1 MVTGR
6 ELLSGLDATIGA
18 LRARVRDALEVADQ
32 AAADDARLRDAQL
45 RTYAE
50 LADLRVDF
58 LQGGGTASTLIAVHE
73 QARDLLN
80 QHKEFISAARQRLDE
95 AAETAGR
102 LEGRRQK
109 LADDHEA
116 ATQTYDARV
125 KEIEAALA
133 SDEAYQA
140 LAAAHEAATAVV
152 SRAQEKLRLAEE
164 DRRKKG
170 EPYERDPLFSY
181 LWERGYKT
189 PKYRAWPLFR
199 MLDGWVAQLC
209 RYEKSYLNYQR
220 LTELPIRLAEH
231 EDRVSAHAD
240 ETLAALE
247 ESEDRALEEGGA
259 MALADKVAAI
269 KTEIDACDTEIEA
282 AEATYRRL
290 ADAQARALNEQ
301 DGPIVRARSIIE
313 DSLKEASLPSLRV
326 MAAETISLEDDHLVD
341 ALVQLRAEE
350 AGAAAEARA
359 ATRRADRQ
367 REGLTAAEDLR
378 RRIKKADLD
387 SPYIVFRQGLISDIL
402 GRVETGSFSPSEA
415 FNQLRRA
422 ARRSG
427 PKTDGFGGRR
437 RTRTMGVP
445 DVLGDIMWE
454 VAREAM
460 RHGSGSGWGGYSAP
474 RRRRT
479 SVRMPRSSRSGGF
492 KTGGGF

>member
-32 AAADDARLRDAQL
+32 AAADDARVRDAQL
-45 RTYAE
+45 RTYAD

-58 LQGGGTASTLIAVHE
+58 LQGGGTATTLTQVHE
-73 QARDLLN
+73 QARDLI
-80 QHKEFISAARQRLDE
+80 QKHTDFIRTAKQKLEEAGELASKLEQR
-95 AAETAGR
+95 R
-102 LEGRRQK
+102 NK

-116 ATQTYDARV
+116 ATQAYDARV
-125 KEIEAALA
+125 REIEAALT
-133 SDEAYQA
+133 SDEAYQVR
-140 LAAAHEAATAVV
+140 AAAHEAATAVV

-164 DRRKKG
+164 DLRKKG

-199 MLDGWVAQLC
+199 MLDGWVAHLC

-220 LTELPIRLAEH
+220 LTELPVRLAEH
-231 EDRVSAHAD
+231 VDRVSAHAD

-247 ESEDRALEEGGA
+247 ESEDQALEQGGA
-259 MALADKVAAI
+259 TALGDKVTAVETAI
-269 KTEIDACDTEIEA
+269 EACDAEIEA
-282 AEATYRRL
+282 AEANYRRL
-290 ADAQARALNEQ
+290 AEAQARALNEQ
-301 DGPIVRARSIIE
+301 DGPIVRARTIIE
-313 DSLKEASLPSLRV
+313 NSLKEASLPSLRV
-326 MAAETISLEDDHLVD
+326 MAAETIALEDDHLVD

-350 AGAAAEARA
+350 GAAAAEARA
-359 ATRRADRQ
+359 ATKRADSQ
-367 REGLTAAEDLR
+367 RKGLVAAEDLR
-378 RRIKKADLD
+378 HRIKKSRLD
-387 SPYIVFRQGLISDIL
+387 SPYVVFRQGLVADVL
-402 GRVETGSFSPSEA
+402 GRVENGGFSPSDA

-460 RHGSGSGWGGYSAP
+460 RHGSGSGRDSYSAP

-479 SVRMPRSSRSGGF
+479 SVRMPRSTRSGGF